1 MTKRSI
7 ILGLVCAMALG
18 PITFM
23 NDMVMKGT
31 YLIGNYIP
39 IAVFG
44 SLLLF
49 VLIVNPALKALRF
62 RPLAGKELAVAV
74 AIVLCVCCLPG
85 RGLMHFFTNYQMLP
99 HRFDRVEAG
108 WGTPDA
114 RTTLADIRDW
124 ARVAENLSGEN
135 SPIEIN
141 SGLRQQLT
149 AADPEM
155 LASSATGT
163 ATLAAINAVID
174 GPRLDPPEDLRLP
187 RHVVELR
194 ARPVESLS
202 DRERQQVNRVI
213 LDAQMPTALHPLR
226 LGAVDR
232 APDRMLAD
240 VAAYPDALDGFANG
254 LGTGKDSVSVRDLP
268 WGAWRRSLLFWVPL
282 ILTLSILVAGL
293 AFVLHRRWADF
304 ECLPYPTVEFA
315 RMLLPAEGKS
325 VPAIFHDRR
334 FWLGTLSVFAIHMNN
349 YAHSWWPEVVIPMH
363 LKFDFIPVA
372 NLFPALATGGVWGY
386 ADPQIYFT
394 AVGFAFFLAT
404 DVGLALGLAPWLG
417 ALATGLLA
425 GYGVA
430 MTSGHLDATIRSGF
444 YSGSFSAM
452 FLVLL
457 YAGRRYYFSV
467 LRRTFGLRA
476 PDQIE
481 ASSVWWA
488 RVAMGAFVLFVVQL
502 SFVGVEWQW
511 ALAYSLIV
519 IMIFTV
525 VSRLVAEAGAF
536 FIHPHFY
543 PCAMIWGFI
552 GAKAVGVDQL
562 LVLSMISGLLLI
574 DPREAMMPFAATATC
589 LTERVGAPA
598 SKTLRW
604 GMVAL
609 VLCFVVTVPIVL
621 CWQYQ
626 HGAVVVGDGWTTD
639 GVPKFPYRVNS
650 QISNTMD
657 AQGVLADSQN
667 ASGLSRLSMASP
679 LKPYVAAFAATFLL
693 VLLFSFLRH
702 RFARWPIHPLIFL
715 MLDTFQSRM
724 LATSFLIGCLLK
736 AAVTHYGGATIYQKL
751 KPLALGLVAGEALAG
766 IITVLIGAI
775 YYWLTGD
782 APPTF
787 RLMPG

>member
-1 MTKRSI
+1 
-7 ILGLVCAMALG
+7 
-18 PITFM
+18 
-23 NDMVMKGT
+23 
-31 YLIGNYIP
+31 
-39 IAVFG
+39 
-44 SLLLF
+44 
-49 VLIVNPALKALRF
+49 
-62 RPLAGKELAVAV
+62 
-74 AIVLCVCCLPG
+74 
-85 RGLMHFFTNYQMLP
+85 
-99 HRFDRVEAG
+99 
-108 WGTPDA
+108 
-114 RTTLADIRDW
+114 
-124 ARVAENLSGEN
+124 
-135 SPIEIN
+135 
-141 SGLRQQLT
+141 
-149 AADPEM
+149 
-155 LASSATGT
+155 
-163 ATLAAINAVID
+163 
-174 GPRLDPPEDLRLP
+174 
-187 RHVVELR
+187 
-194 ARPVESLS
+194 
-202 DRERQQVNRVI
+202 
-213 LDAQMPTALHPLR
+213 
-226 LGAVDR
+226 
-232 APDRMLAD
+232 
-240 VAAYPDALDGFANG
+240 
-254 LGTGKDSVSVRDLP
+254 
-268 WGAWRRSLLFWVPL
+268 
-282 ILTLSILVAGL
+282 
-293 AFVLHRRWADF
+293 
-304 ECLPYPTVEFA
+304 
-315 RMLLPAEGKS
+315 
-325 VPAIFHDRR
+325 
-334 FWLGTLSVFAIHMNN
+334 
-349 YAHSWWPEVVIPMH
+349 
-363 LKFDFIPVA
+363 
-372 NLFPALATGGVWGY
+372 
-386 ADPQIYFT
+386 
-394 AVGFAFFLAT
+394 
-404 DVGLALGLAPWLG
+404 
-417 ALATGLLA
+417 
-425 GYGVA
+425 
-430 MTSGHLDATIRSGF
+430 
-444 YSGSFSAM
+444 M

-751 KPLALGLVAGEALAG
+751 KPPRTRPCCRRSLGWHHHRADWCHLLLAYRRCATHVPADARLTLRNIQQDNAGLLAEADRGPQALGAVKAAPSRLSMISDFPLPSCGKLRMSVPVSKVSEKPSAVAARSGSEAPSGSA
-766 IITVLIGAI
+766 AQFA
-775 YYWLTGD
+775 TGSGPLE
-782 APPTF
+782 AKVV
-787 RLMPG
+787 